1 MSPDARFLLRRRRHR
16 DGAADL
22 SALRERVPI
31 LKNLTIE
38 RVRNEEDLAAWR
50 GTLTRGF
57 GEDPVE
63 AEWISERYRD
73 WAWATRGRSVTNSEG
88 WAGSRWPPLHCSWA

>member
-1 MSPDARFLLRRRRHR
+1 
-16 DGAADL
+16 
-22 SALRERVPI
+22 LRERVPI

-63 AEWISERYRD
+63 AE
-73 WAWATRGRSVTNSEG
+73 
-88 WAGSRWPPLHCSWA
+88 